1 MKPHLKVLWI
11 AAAWPL
17 IYISTASGSPL
28 TTDYRQSSFTIGN
41 VTYTTPGI
49 YDPTDQYII
58 GAQETHWFANL
69 QPPNPAYLISPNSGV
84 TEYFS
89 AAFPTTAGWSYAFS
103 DSALSENSLVVHN
116 YSVVGTAQLV
126 GARFHVEYTPHGADP
141 TDNIHWI
148 QVISNNHG
156 RSGHDAPAHEIDNTY
171 SSSPYYDYGGTANSR
186 HFYDFPFRTDANRRH
201 YWSAELFLV
210 TGQAVDSGPG
220 LITFYG
226 GINWGWENHPVPE
239 PSALLL
245 SGVALSA
252 LVVVQR
258 RKDI

>member
-126 GARFHVEYTPHGADP
+126 GARFHVEYTPHGTDP

-156 RSGHDAPAHEIDNTY
+156 RGGHDAPAHGRTSARGAGILQLAFLR
-171 SSSPYYDYGGTANSR
+171 PCGSR
-186 HFYDFPFRTDANRRH
+186 TNRRRH
-201 YWSAELFLV
+201 R
-210 TGQAVDSGPG
+210 
-220 LITFYG
+220 
-226 GINWGWENHPVPE
+226 
-239 PSALLL
+239 
-245 SGVALSA
+245 
-252 LVVVQR
+252 QR
-258 RKDI
+258 RCRQFSVFCFPPAPGF